1 LFEGGPGGGNEL
13 RLGLQIRNACPENST
28 DSGGECSCNSGYF
41 ERPGGTGTI
50 CVKPDDRTPEQFCED
65 WAAIY
70 NSTLTGSRFARAPGI
85 LSAWADGAMTCMEP
99 DEINGMPEGT
109 GCKHWFTGDISFK
122 DDNDQWVT
130 NGYSVALN
138 KGDPR
143 AGGSL
148 SCSAGEAPPEKKP
161 EDNCKHGYP
170 GTVNGVDVCIEAW
183 TGDTEGRDR
192 NRITDGEGNVTDI
205 TTEIKCKGDQCEV
218 KETRTTKKPDG
229 TTTTTT
235 DTTPNVSRQGYCARN
250 PESSICGRDDDESGR
265 GKGPGARGGGGGKG
279 DGDGEGEG
287 FCKEN
292 PDLPICKESSFGG
305 SCQANFT
312 CDGDAIQCSI
322 AREQHI
328 RNCKL
333 FDDPSDESRLY
344 EAEKAKDR
352 NRDVTAS
359 LPGNEVIDVASKIS
373 YDDVLGGGACISD
386 LNIQVMRQ
394 SITLP
399 ISTICPQLGYLGYIL
414 VAVASLAAARI
425 VSGTSKE

>member
-1 LFEGGPGGGNEL
+1 VVGSECQCASGFFE
-13 RLGLQIRNACPENST
+13 RKD
-28 DSGGECSCNSGYF
+28 DSGAS
-41 ERPGGTGTI
+41 I
-50 CVKPDDRTPEQFCED
+50 CVKPDERTPEQFCED

-70 NSTLTGSRFARAPGI
+70 NSTLTGNRFARAPGV
-85 LSAWADGAMTCMEP
+85 LSVWADGAMTCREP
-99 DEINGMPEGT
+99 NGQDGLTEGM
-109 GCKHWFTGDISFK
+109 GCKHWFTGDLSFQ
-122 DDNDQWVT
+122 DDAGQWQT

-148 SCSAGEAPPEKKP
+148 SCSMAEKPPEKEP

-192 NRITDGEGNVTDI
+192 NRITDGDGNVTDI

-279 DGDGEGEG
+279 EGEGEG

-305 SCQANFT
+305 SCAANFT

-344 EAEKAKDR
+344 DAERAKDPNR
-352 NRDVTAS
+352 NVTDG
-359 LPGNEVIDVASKIS
+359 LPGNESLAFGSDRFDSTALLGAGSCVSDLSV
-373 YDDVLGGGACISD
+373 DVLGKTVSLPLSQVCPYVAWLRTILLALGA
-386 LNIQVMRQ
+386 LLWMV
-394 SITLP
+394 
-399 ISTICPQLGYLGYIL
+399 
-414 VAVASLAAARI
+414 I
-425 VSGTSKE
+425 VFKG